1 MAPFLTTH
9 ATGQDKN
16 VTQQKRKRP
25 DDYFSDWKAREAL
38 AEGMIPLVGKLYR
51 HNNVKTFIYD
61 RSLVGQS
68 VLTLMKSH
76 RFVRQVE
83 KNELSE
89 FETYPLMK
97 ALAEFDLGPAHI
109 DIGRLA
115 VEYMAAGSGE
125 SPAQFLQTKL
135 SDLIGSKE
143 QPLAQPQDVVLYG
156 FGRIGRLV
164 ARLLIEKVGA
174 GDALRLRAIV
184 VRKGGDNDLLKR
196 TSLLRRDSV
205 HGSFKGTIR
214 IDEEHGSFVANGNE
228 IKVIYANG
236 PDQIDYTACGINDAI
251 IVDNTGIWRDQAGL
265 GLHLQSRGVKSVLLT
280 APGKGAVKNIVH
292 GVNSNELT
300 ADTRIVSAASCTTNA
315 IAPPLK
321 ALDDEFGVVH
331 GHVETVHAYTNDQNL
346 IDNYHK
352 GSRRGRSAPLNMVLT
367 ETGAVKAVAK
377 ILPSMQGKLTG
388 NAIRVPTP
396 DVSMAIL
403 NLTLS
408 RKTSVTEVND
418 YMRRVALHSNLRD
431 QIDYT
436 ASPEVVSSDF
446 VGSRHA
452 CIFDA
457 QSTIANG
464 KNVVLYYWYDN
475 EFGYACQVNRV
486 LEQMAGVQ
494 YPVYPKA

>member
-1 MAPFLTTH
+1 MARFLTTH

-16 VTQQKRKRP
+16 VTQQKRERP
-25 DDYFSDWKAREAL
+25 EDYFSDWKAREAL

-51 HNNVKTFIYD
+51 HNNVKTFIYG

-97 ALAEFDLGPAHI
+97 ALAELDLGPAHI

-125 SPAQFLQTKL
+125 SAAQFLQTKL

-156 FGRIGRLV
+156 FGRIGRLL

-236 PDQIDYTACGINDAI
+236 
-251 IVDNTGIWRDQAGL
+251 
-265 GLHLQSRGVKSVLLT
+265 S
-280 APGKGAVKNIVH
+280 
-292 GVNSNELT
+292 
-300 ADTRIVSAASCTTNA
+300 
-315 IAPPLK
+315 
-321 ALDDEFGVVH
+321 
-331 GHVETVHAYTNDQNL
+331 
-346 IDNYHK
+346 
-352 GSRRGRSAPLNMVLT
+352 
-367 ETGAVKAVAK
+367 
-377 ILPSMQGKLTG
+377 
-388 NAIRVPTP
+388 
-396 DVSMAIL
+396 
-403 NLTLS
+403 
-408 RKTSVTEVND
+408 
-418 YMRRVALHSNLRD
+418 D

-475 EFGYACQVNRV
+475 EFGYACQVSRV
-486 LEQMAGVQ
+486 LEQMAGVR
-494 YPVYPKA
+494 YPVYPSA